1 MHGIISLH
9 VWRLHGWLPADVR
22 KKRAERIRQS
32 RWLWIRLVLQGEKT
46 LEAGGLFS
54 LSVESLL
61 NKGDWKGK
69 EWRKHG
75 DIMALEFNRVALDVT
90 GES

>member
-1 MHGIISLH
+1 MVRMVALIGL
-9 VWRLHGWLPADVR
+9 VRDKRRPADVR

-61 NKGDWKGK
+61 NKGDWK
-69 EWRKHG
+69 R
-75 DIMALEFNRVALDVT
+75 
-90 GES
+90 